1 MQIDQNMNGRHSL
14 AISFCIS
21 VFCVRMKISEES
33 PVPVCGTESDPY
45 SNCLHLY
52 IISRLYHNLAFD
64 RLKLAIKNWIVEK
77 PRNEA
82 SCIWLNG

>member
-64 RLKLAIKNWIVEK
+64 RLQDAK
-77 PRNEA
+77 
-82 SCIWLNG
+82 